1 MYVYSRSIHFPS
13 PKIEKAKTSAKEVY
27 EGQCDFPFLAVD
39 GGYCYFMSKSL
50 LAMTWEEAQT
60 ICGWMHP
67 QGRLAEFTTAEEL
80 VQATLFLLDNDPSCN
95 SWSAPPVSKTP
106 PATPGAPVGRN
117 FEKRHLFE
125 LLSPNRETTP
135 SDSPRYL
142 AGPWIGAR
150 EIEDS
155 NEFVWAS
162 TNSSISHANWG
173 PGQPN
178 SETSGDSVAL
188 DCEYSYAWVDMAATN
203 DGPVLCEIP
212 ANAPPEVIVC
222 PTDFILVGP
231 RCYHTGPNWITWYEA
246 VQYCHNAA
254 PSATNPKLAEFE
266 KEEELQ
272 TVIMEHLLTVCHP
285 PECDRCFWIG
295 AEERRWDERYP
306 NFVWVSSGTPMTYN
320 SWAPGRP
327 WAPESGTGYGVE
339 ICSNIMYILWDVPKD
354 YTHPF
359 ALCEADPIVS

>member
-1 MYVYSRSIHFPS
+1 MHATTSIFSSSDTVQQRESVTSGFQRDRNMDLFIPWLLLS
-13 PKIEKAKTSAKEVY
+13 SIFLQETLGLMPLQEEKAKTSAKEVY
-27 EGQCDFPFLAVD
+27 EDQCDFPFLAVD

-50 LAMTWEEAQT
+50 LAITWEEAQT

-95 SWSAPPVSKTP
+95 SWSAREYEPSCNSWSAPPVSMTLPATPGAPVSMTP
-106 PATPGAPVGRN
+106 PATPGAPV
-117 FEKRHLFE
+117 
-125 LLSPNRETTP
+125 SMTP
-135 SDSPRYL
+135 PATPEAPVSMTPP
-142 AGPWIGAR
+142 ATPGAPVTGPWIGAR

-188 DCEYSYAWVDMAATN
+188 DCQYSYAWVDMAATN

-222 PTDFILVGP
+222 PTDFTLVGP
-231 RCYHTGPNWITWYEA
+231 RCYHTGPNHMTWDEA

-266 KEEELQ
+266 EEDELK
-272 TVIMEHLLTVCHP
+272 IIIKEHLLTVCFP
-285 PECDRCFWIG
+285 PECGMSKYRHATKELKETDF
-295 AEERRWDERYP
+295 
-306 NFVWVSSGTPMTYN
+306 S
-320 SWAPGRP
+320 
-327 WAPESGTGYGVE
+327 
-339 ICSNIMYILWDVPKD
+339 
-354 YTHPF
+354 
-359 ALCEADPIVS
+359 